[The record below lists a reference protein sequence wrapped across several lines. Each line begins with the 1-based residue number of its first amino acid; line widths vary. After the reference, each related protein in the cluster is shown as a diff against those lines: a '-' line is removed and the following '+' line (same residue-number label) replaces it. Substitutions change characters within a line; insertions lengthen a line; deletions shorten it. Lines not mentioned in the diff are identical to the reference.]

1 MINPVEAG
9 ATCAVKEYGACGFIG
24 AARRTFI
31 LQAILKAKSSP
42 ALGIRASGTRL
53 EVRER
58 DFFKNQ
64 ILVHA
69 QHLFSIEVN
78 GHDDDGEQKRKPSG
92 SPWVQK

>member
-1 MINPVEAG
+1 MEAG
-9 ATCAVKEYGACGFIG
+9 ATCTVKEFGACGFIG
-24 AARRTFI
+24 GARRTFI
-31 LQAILKAKSSP
+31 LQAILKAKSRSHP
-42 ALGIRASGTRL
+42 SEIRASGTRL

-78 GHDDDGEQKRKPSG
+78 GHDDDGKQKRKPSG
-92 SPWVQK
+92 SPWLQK